1 MTNYK
6 GRYDGE
12 FEGFDIEFSGDLEY
26 NNNNYGDISNIITLM
41 TVFQGENR
49 ALLEEIA
56 NLLND
61 IDIKLS
67 RLLGEMRT

>member
-6 GRYDGE
+6 GGYDGE

-26 NNNNYGDISNIITLM
+26 NNNYGDNGNIITLM
-41 TVFQGENR
+41 TVFQAENR

-56 NLLND
+56 SLLHD
-61 IDIKLS
+61 INIKLT
-67 RLLGEMRT
+67 RLMGEMGA

>member
-12 FEGFDIEFSGDLEY
+12 FEGFDIDFSGDLEY
-26 NNNNYGDISNIITLM
+26 NNNNYGDNSNIVALM

-49 ALLEEIA
+49 ALLEEITS
-56 NLLND
+56 LLHD
-61 IDIKLS
+61 IDLLLY
-67 RLLGEMRT
+67 RLTGEMGA